1 MNRSR
6 ARKVHLARSQRRSA
20 KRRQNRGQH
29 TSPAFH
35 ASLSGAH
42 QTKVMWGMHN
52 APRPINIMDW
62 LDKRHQQRRDANRWK
77 NAPDLGVA
85 A

>member
-1 MNRSR
+1 MNRTR

-20 KRRQNRGQH
+20 KRRQNKRQH

-42 QTKVMWGMHN
+42 QTKVLWEMHN

-62 LDKRHQQRRDANRWK
+62 LADRRQQRRQK
-77 NAPDLGVA
+77 VVA